1 MILTVTAKRKAFV
14 RLKNKVHKMANYL
27 RIFIFAIIV
36 SLVACSS
43 GNKAKN
49 DSDSPN
55 SDTDTQGSGISFLH
69 FFNNFGKFF

>member
-1 MILTVTAKRKAFV
+1 MMRAAAKQVTAGSKRGV
-14 RLKNKVHKMANYL
+14 KMTNYL
-27 RIFIFAIIV
+27 RIFMFTIIV